1 VEELIFFTRSI
12 ADDENVKPYIDCIKF
27 ASLKV
32 GIKLKIIELPTN
44 DEYGQGNFKKA
55 F

>member
-1 VEELIFFTRSI
+1 VRELIFFTRSI

-32 GIKLKIIELPTN
+32 GINLKIIELPTN
-44 DEYGQGNFKKA
+44 DNFGQGSLNKA

>member
-1 VEELIFFTRSI
+1 VKELIFFTRSF

-27 ASLKV
+27 ASLQV
-32 GIKLKIIELPTN
+32 GVSLKIIELPTN
-44 DEYGQGNFKKA
+44 DNYGQGNFKKA